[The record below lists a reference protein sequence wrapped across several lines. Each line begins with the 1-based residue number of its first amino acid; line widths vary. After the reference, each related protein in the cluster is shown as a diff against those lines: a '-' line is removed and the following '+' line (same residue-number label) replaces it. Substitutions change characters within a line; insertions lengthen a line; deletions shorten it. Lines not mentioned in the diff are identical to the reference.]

1 MIKALLISFIIGAN
15 GFAGQNTT
23 SSNVLGHMQGT
34 WSCGCEGTYDV
45 CSVSTCYYS
54 DNCGYGQS
62 RKEWPNKA
70 NKQASALILAKNVEQ
85 NVGTHYCVLLP
96 PPVFM
101 MILTILT
108 IPRVDLA
115 GDCNCD
121 DAYNYCSFT
130 TCYGTCS

>member
-34 WSCGCEGTYDV
+34 WSCGCQGTYDV

-54 DNCGYGQS
+54 YNCGYGQS

-85 NVGTHYCVLLP
+85 NVGTHYW
-96 PPVFM
+96 
-101 MILTILT
+101 
-108 IPRVDLA
+108 
-115 GDCNCD
+115 DCNCD